1 MTNMRKMKKY
11 VVMLCAMLAMGAF
24 TASCSSD
31 EEAVQGVAGEGL
43 IAFDVKA
50 ETGFQ
55 SRAALSEAD
64 YKDLDNYTVQLLD
77 GEGATVEEWNYAELP
92 ESYTVLAGTYQV
104 KAFYG
109 DATVVASTE
118 KMYVE
123 GISDKKV
130 ITGKEQ
136 APTTFSVACKP
147 TCAKVIVKFDE
158 TMADYFTSYQAEFET
173 AAMGETTF
181 TWKMDDTAPVYLK
194 VNENEQVPVNFHCI
208 RKSDGTSVD
217 LLKTYTLSPNKGLT
231 ITVKPQLSG
240 EGGINISITV
250 DETTNDIEQDIDV
263 PGDWVTDKEEDSN
276 N

>member
-1 MTNMRKMKKY
+1 MKKY
-11 VVMLCAMLAMGAF
+11 AVMLCAMLAMGAF
-24 TASCSSD
+24 TASCSSED
-31 EEAVQGVAGEGL
+31 EAVQSAEGEGW
-43 IAFDVKA
+43 ITFDVKT

-55 SRAALSEAD
+55 SRAALNEAD
-64 YKDLDNYTVQLLD
+64 YKNLDNYTVQLLD
-77 GEGATVEEWNYAELP
+77 GEGKTVEEWNYADLP
-92 ESYTVLAGTYQV
+92 DSYTVLAGTYQV

-109 DATVVASTE
+109 DETVAASTE

-123 GISDKKV
+123 GLSDKKV

-173 AAMGETTF
+173 VAMGETTF

-194 VNENEQVPVNFHCI
+194 VNENEQVAVNFHCI
-208 RKSDGTSVD
+208 RKSDGTAAD
-217 LLKTYTLSPNKGLT
+217 LSKTYTLSPNKGLT

-240 EGGINISITV
+240 EGDFNISITV
-250 DETTNDIEQDIDV
+250 EEKTNDIEQDIEV
-263 PGDWVTDKEEDSN
+263 PGDWVTDKEEDN

>member
-1 MTNMRKMKKY
+1 MRKMKKY
-11 VVMLCAMLAMGAF
+11 VVMFCALLAMGASV
-24 TASCSSD
+24 ASCSSD
-31 EEAVQGVAGEGL
+31 EEVVQGAAEGKGL

-55 SRAALSEAD
+55 SRAALNEAD
-64 YKDLDNYTVQLLD
+64 YKNLGNYTVQLLD
-77 GEGATVEEWNYAELP
+77 GEGTLVEEWKYAELP
-92 ESYTVLAGTYQV
+92 EKFSVPANTYQV